1 MLKFTSEADL
11 LRLNPADPAFDTI
24 ADLVRR
30 AVTDTYGTEYEYL
43 ESVDGFTCLIESSDL
58 DRPLTEIFGDGAY
71 DLLTVPWEGISCD
84 EAEKNYLAVYVPNN
98 SYSIAFVIPRGLVHG
113 ELKQCFEHIM
123 DI

>member
-11 LRLNPADPAFDTI
+11 LRLNTANPAFDTI

-30 AVTDTYGTEYEYL
+30 AVTDTFGTEYEYR
-43 ESVDGFTCLIESSDL
+43 EDSDGFICLIESTDI
-58 DRPLTEIFGDGAY
+58 DRPLTEIWGTDAY
-71 DLLTVPWEGISCD
+71 DLLTVPWEGISYD

-98 SYSIAFVIPRGLVHG
+98 SYSIAFVIPKILVHG
-113 ELKQCFEHIM
+113 KLKQCFEHII